1 MMADRGPA
9 TRSEVMAATIAHDL
23 EDGWF
28 LEAGANSPVAR
39 AGALLAHLTHGPNMT
54 VMLALT
60 RTHLRDLPTMPDFE
74 YVTDARAMRWAE
86 SYLPHDKILNDMKF
100 RRRGVFFCGGL
111 QIDQFGNSNLIG
123 IGPDPRK
130 LKVRGPGGIGT
141 CNATAHSGRY
151 YLIAASH
158 SPRVLVER
166 VDYIS
171 AFGYGDGSPG
181 ARERI
186 GLRNPGPRFIITPLC
201 VFDFDPATN
210 RARLKSLHP
219 GVTKAEVVEQTGFT
233 FASTDPV
240 EVTPGPSEQE
250 LELLRDR
257 IDIQGHLR

>member
-1 MMADRGPA
+1 VTTP
-9 TRSEVMAATIAHDL
+9 AATPKEIMATFIAHDL

-28 LEAGANSPVAR
+28 IEAGANSPIPR
-39 AGALLAHLTHGPNMT
+39 AAALLAHLTHGPNMT

-60 RTHLRDLPTMPDFE
+60 KAYLRDVPVIPEFE

-86 SYLPHDKILNDMKF
+86 AFLPHDKLLNDMKF

-111 QIDQFGNSNLIG
+111 QIDRFGNSNLIG

-130 LKVRGPGGIGT
+130 LTLRGPGGIGT

-151 YLIAASH
+151 YLIATSH

-181 ARERI
+181 AREKI
-186 GLRNPGPRFIITPLC
+186 GLRNPGPRFIVTPLC
-201 VFDFDPATN
+201 VFDFDGET
-210 RARLKSLHP
+210 RSARLRSVHP
-219 GVTKAEVVEQTGFT
+219 GVTVNRVTEQTGFT
-233 FASTDPV
+233 FTCVDPPA
-240 EVTPGPSEQE
+240 VTPSPSEAE
-250 LELLRDR
+250 LRLLRER
-257 IDIQGHLR
+257 IDVAGHLR